1 MNKDRLDY
9 MTESE
14 FNELAD
20 TVFER
25 IERAVDASGAD
36 IECSLH
42 GGVLELEFED
52 GSKIIVNRHGPNREI
67 WLAARSGGFHY
78 AWQEGRWTSRR
89 DGSELFGK
97 LTELVKAG
105 CGAAIKF

>member
-1 MNKDRLDY
+1 

-25 IERAVDASGAD
+25 IEQGIDASGAD
-36 IECSLH
+36 IECSLN
-42 GGVLELEFED
+42 GPVLELEFED
-52 GSKIIVNRHGPNREI
+52 GSKIVINRHGPNREI

-78 AWQEGRWTSRR
+78 ANENGQWSSRR
-89 DGSELFGK
+89 DGSELFAK
-97 LTELVKAG
+97 LGELVKMG
-105 CGAAIKF
+105 CGEMVTF